1 MLPDQHTHGH
11 RPENATHPC
20 LALLLESAFLV
31 ANLEA
36 RSMTRYRDTI
46 PDEAVERAYPFHV
59 VMKVPPDGFGDRL
72 DAMYDF
78 HTHESVTVRRGV
90 DRREGGRN
98 IIRWCFVEA
107 EIARKFA
114 TAFSDCLGR
123 N

>member
-1 MLPDQHTHGH
+1 
-11 RPENATHPC
+11 
-20 LALLLESAFLV
+20 
-31 ANLEA
+31 
-36 RSMTRYRDTI
+36 MTRYRGTI
-46 PDEAVERAYPFHV
+46 SDEAVERAYPFHV
-59 VMKVPPDGFGDRL
+59 DMKVPTGGLGDRL

-114 TAFSDCLGR
+114 TVFSDCLGPK
-123 N
+123 

>member
-1 MLPDQHTHGH
+1 V
-11 RPENATHPC
+11 
-20 LALLLESAFLV
+20 LLENTFSSQSGSTL
-31 ANLEA
+31 
-36 RSMTRYRDTI
+36 MTRYRGI
-46 PDEAVERAYPFHV
+46 ISDEVVERAYPFHV
-59 VMKVPPDGFGDRL
+59 DMKVPTGGLGDRL
-72 DAMYDF
+72 EAMYDF

-98 IIRWCFVEA
+98 IIRWCFAEA